1 MNRGWLAGSV
11 LIGSAL
17 LAACSPAS
25 DPAPADEK
33 TRAFVLPEPIS
44 NNAVAAADSPDGPAL
59 YSFGGLG
66 PGKDWRAVT
75 KGATV
80 CLPAT
85 RRCRVLPDMPVE
97 RGRLASAAVTLGGQI
112 YVFGG
117 YTVARDGA
125 EKSMP
130 EVLRFDPATATYER
144 RADMPVPVDDAVV
157 LPYRDRYAYVVSGW
171 HDEGNVALV
180 QLYDSQTDSWNE
192 ATAFPGTPV
201 FGHAGG
207 ISGDSFV
214 VSGGVAV
221 AGLVDGKRKFVA
233 APFTWRGDIDPAD
246 PARIDW
252 RRVSDKPGDAVYRM
266 AAGADG
272 SVVFAGGADRPYN
285 FDGIGYDGTAAE
297 ALDEVW
303 VYDLATDRWRPGG
316 IMGRASMDHRALA
329 KVGRSFYIV
338 GGMDARRQ
346 VTDRIGA
353 FRPDALEPE

>member
-1 MNRGWLAGSV
+1 MNRGWLA
-11 LIGSAL
+11 IWAL

-25 DPAPADEK
+25 EPAPADEK

-80 CLPAT
+80 CLPAE
-85 RRCRVLPDMPVE
+85 RRCRALPDMPVE

-117 YTVARDGA
+117 YTVAQDGA

-180 QLYDSQTDSWNE
+180 QLYDSQTDSWSE

-207 ISGDSFV
+207 ISGDSFL

-266 AAGADG
+266 AATGADG
-272 SVVFAGGADRPYN
+272 RVVFAGGSNTPYN
-285 FDGIGYDGTAAE
+285 FDGIGYDGTPANAS
-297 ALDEVW
+297 DEVW
-303 VYDLATDRWRPGG
+303 FYDLAQDEWLFGG
-316 IMGRASMDHRALA
+316 MMRDASMDHRALA
-329 KVGRSFYIV
+329 KVGRTFYIL
-338 GGMDARRQ
+338 GGMDGKRR
-346 VTDRIGA
+346 VTDRIATHNLNEG
-353 FRPDALEPE
+353 RD